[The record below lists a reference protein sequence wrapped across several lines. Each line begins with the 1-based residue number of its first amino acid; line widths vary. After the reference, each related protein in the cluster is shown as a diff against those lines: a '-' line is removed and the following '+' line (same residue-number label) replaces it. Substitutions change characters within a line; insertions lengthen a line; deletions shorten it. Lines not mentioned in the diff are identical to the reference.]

1 MSFATTIFAAAAITL
16 LLPRLLLFI
25 QVSTTFI
32 AWPWQFDYTEGVNLN
47 ATVQLAQAHNIYQHN
62 GPDSFIS
69 APYPPIFYLL
79 TAPVTWLTG
88 PSFAFGRTLSL
99 LATIAIAFLLIYAIR
114 RVTSRSLP
122 GLLAAVLWLS
132 LSPVIVWGALYTQ
145 HIIALMFGFAA
156 LVLAMLHPFGRRLY
170 LAAFLLAL
178 AFYTKQSAI
187 DAGAAIAV
195 WLVLG
200 NRRTGLR
207 FIVALVAL
215 IGLPFL
221 LANLL
226 LNGGLW
232 EHIFSNQALPWNS
245 RRFQRLLGRLWGE
258 YWPVLGLGTICA
270 LGTLGTVGAPL
281 LRTLRARSGRA
292 TPGQVGTAN
301 NISSP
306 WMLAVIY
313 FAIAQVSVLVRLG
326 RDGVNYN
333 HMIDALLPAC
343 LLMGLSLG
351 HLFTKLETVRET
363 HQLDIKTSPSIGAR
377 VSSGGYLGASGLTVM
392 LGAVVLAQTFSLADP
407 HTWYSGGWPDQR
419 LDGQMQALSKIALET
434 SGDIYSEDAYLALKN
449 GHPVL
454 YDDPFMFVNLAEQ
467 GRWDDAQLTR
477 SFLDRR
483 FGVVFL
489 QSGST
494 RMTASDQAA
503 FDNGYDLKFPDVLN
517 TYIPRLVPREPEY
530 LLSCSLA
537 DKSDEVGLEGYS
549 LAPGVQWNGI
559 RPGDTLRLTLYWN
572 IPQKLKHN
580 YASFVHMLDAAG
592 KTVAGQDNPQ
602 TGASQPPVQ
611 WKAGETVTDA
621 AALPLNTNVPAG
633 HYSLVAGI
641 YSIEAGTI
649 HALPPSICEK
659 GAKYGDAILLG
670 SVDVK

>member
-1 MSFATTIFAAAAITL
+1 M
-16 LLPRLLLFI
+16 LLPRLLLFTQI
-25 QVSTTFI
+25 TTTFV

-99 LATIAIAFLLIYAIR
+99 LATIAIAFLLIYTVR
-114 RVTSRSLP
+114 RVTSRWLP
-122 GLLAAVLWLS
+122 GLLASALWLS

-156 LVLAMLHPFGRRLY
+156 LVLTMFHPFGRRLY
-170 LAAFLLAL
+170 LAALLLAL

-195 WLVLG
+195 WLVLSD
-200 NRRTGLR
+200 RRVGLR
-207 FIVALVAL
+207 FTLVL
-215 IGLPFL
+215 ITMVGLPFF

-258 YWPVLGLGTICA
+258 YWPVLGLGTVCA
-270 LGTLGTVGAPL
+270 LGTLGAVVAPML
-281 LRTLRARSGRA
+281 GTLRARLRRA
-292 TPGQVGTAN
+292 TPEQILRLTGTAN
-301 NISSP
+301 NLSGP
-306 WMLAVIY
+306 WMLSVIY
-313 FAIAQVSVLVRLG
+313 FVIAQASVLVRLG

-343 LLMGLSLG
+343 LLTGLSLG
-351 HLFTKLETVRET
+351 YLFTKLETVRET
-363 HQLDIKTSPSIGAR
+363 PPLDIETSPKIGAR
-377 VSSGGYLGASGLTVM
+377 VSSGGYPGALGLAVIS
-392 LGAVVLAQTFSLADP
+392 GAVVLAQIFSLADP

-419 LDGQMQALSKIALET
+419 LDGQMQALSKIAVET
-434 SGDIYSEDAYLALKN
+434 GGDIYSEDTYLALKN

-517 TYIPRLVPREPEY
+517 TYIPRLLPREPEH
-530 LLSCSLA
+530 LLSCSLSN
-537 DKSDEVGLEGYS
+537 KSDEVGLEGYS

-572 IPQKLKHN
+572 VPQKLKHN

-602 TGASQPPVQ
+602 TGASQPSVQ
-611 WKAGETVTDA
+611 WEVGETVTDA
-621 AALPLNTNVPAG
+621 AALPITTNVPAG
-633 HYSLVAGI
+633 RYSLVAGI

-649 HALPPSICEK
+649 RALPPSICEK